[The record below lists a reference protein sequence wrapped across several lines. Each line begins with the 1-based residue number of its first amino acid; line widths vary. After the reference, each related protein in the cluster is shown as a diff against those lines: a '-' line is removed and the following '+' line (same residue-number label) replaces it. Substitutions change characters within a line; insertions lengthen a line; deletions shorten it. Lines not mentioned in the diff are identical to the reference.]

1 MALNI
6 ICKNNLCEHLCWCD
20 DDTDG
25 FGLFDL
31 SLSNE
36 EVLNGLDPS
45 EFTITYYE
53 TPEVRSIEPKCG
65 PTYGYT

>member
-1 MALNI
+1 M
-6 ICKNNLCEHLCWCD
+6 CD

-25 FGLFDL
+25 FALFDL
-31 SLSNE
+31 SLSND

-53 TPEVRSIEPKCG
+53 SAENAVM
-65 PTYGYT
+65 